1 MCLAVPAEV
10 KSIEGVTAEVDFG
23 GVTRP
28 VNLSL
33 VTAKIGDYV
42 IVHAGYAIE
51 VLDREEAEKTLQLF
65 RELLTQDDFEGE
77 IVPSTLFWINALIAR
92 SDWQQAKRELPES
105 FLQRRIIKTDYKTLQ
120 RIRRQRKAHRLP
132 EWHAFLDALDD
143 QLAVP
148 EFLR

>member
-23 GVTRP
+23 GVTRA

-65 RELLTQDDFEGE
+65 RELLTQDDFE
-77 IVPSTLFWINALIAR
+77 A
-92 SDWQQAKRELPES
+92 
-105 FLQRRIIKTDYKTLQ
+105 
-120 RIRRQRKAHRLP
+120 
-132 EWHAFLDALDD
+132 
-143 QLAVP
+143 
-148 EFLR
+148 